1 MPFSFLFVSKG
12 AEKAFSA
19 ELFASQASDDMFMAW
34 RNSCSSRSNIVSVL
48 YIIRCKGMRG
58 NFHALNSYREDFI
71 YPITLLSEIFGGG
84 DV

>member
-19 ELFASQASDDMFMAW
+19 ELFAYLSE
-34 RNSCSSRSNIVSVL
+34 IL
-48 YIIRCKGMRG
+48 YFCIE
-58 NFHALNSYREDFI
+58 FL
-71 YPITLLSEIFGGG
+71 ITLLSEIFGGG